1 MNSVVSIDDMSP
13 LDDRLDRIVDHYV
26 KTLNELAKLP
36 PLGEEWSD
44 LDRQASEGEVEFTTK
59 SANENDIFQ
68 RIHDRCSEFIE
79 SGASQ
84 KLADQCTIFWEEF
97 WSLLINKVT
106 EAGSLP
112 DNNISSWKPG
122 VEDDS
127 LLVRI
132 KNNKSDAEAYLELAP
147 CISDVKDSIHDI
159 PPFSEINW
167 RDLRNDFE
175 HHNWEKNWKNDN
187 HLITFYSEPGYLRW
201 EWSDYRDAVEK
212 CLRVVSGDF
221 SKSKSSLLTRRAKK
235 SSELSAKARYSSD
248 MLKAQIEALE
258 WSPADYYINPQD
270 SGDQVQELANLLHSQ
285 SIVQLV
291 GTGGL
296 GKTALAYK
304 FILENLSG
312 GMEFT
317 DRSPHEP
324 ISPFFPVIFLT
335 SKDWPQGEFDATHY
349 RDLDLSELE
358 DDDPDNPRNPHN
370 PKIGAGEFYS
380 GDFDS
385 FTHNVSTLN
394 DSSWGKSPKD
404 TAYQVIAQQNVLV
417 VLDNFEDVLEGQGQ
431 SENEELKKYLAFF
444 NQFTNPRGRIILTT
458 RELVE
463 GMRGTPLELLP
474 VSNRARF
481 ELMKNRFLF
490 LSVEHGLP
498 AHPKTALFFTEG
510 TTEQRTKAFNSLA
523 EEIGEN
529 FRENLRYPH
538 VIFMFTRELMEAV
551 NSRSISLRPG
561 WTFEDAVRAVATR
574 EDEDGYS
581 FAKLV
586 ERHWEWS
593 ILKSF
598 NSVKNSELC
607 LDILKLLWERN
618 RGMSMQ
624 DIIGQIGRPIGE
636 IRESINRLMIHGVFL
651 DKNTSDSKAGP
662 AKILETDSFKLKA
675 GARGTLGK
683 LREFKGL
690 LTRSNPEPISNAQRS
705 DLDIIKQL
713 QTEIE
718 APTGPA
724 NKSRIAE
731 LLGKLVNPP
740 RGVSISGRRPI
751 NENVVRRAF
760 EVLQDIDSKYPEEG
774 GG

>member
-1 MNSVVSIDDMSP
+1 MVSIDDMAP

-36 PLGEEWSD
+36 SLGEEWSD
-44 LDRQASEGEVEFTTK
+44 LDRQASEGEVEFTTE
-59 SANENDIFQ
+59 SADENDIFQ
-68 RIHDRCSEFIE
+68 RIHDRYSEFIE

-84 KLADQCTIFWEEF
+84 KLADQCTRFWEEF
-97 WSLLINKVT
+97 WGLLITKVT
-106 EAGSLP
+106 ESGSLP
-112 DNNISSWKPG
+112 DNNISSWKPEFQG
-122 VEDDS
+122 DS
-127 LLVRI
+127 LLARI
-132 KNNKSDAEAYLELAP
+132 KDNKSDAEAYLELAP
-147 CISDVKDSIHDI
+147 CISDVKDSINDI

-175 HHNWEKNWKNDN
+175 HDNWNTTWKKDK
-187 HLITFYSEPGYLRW
+187 HLLTFYSEPGYLRW

-212 CLRVVSGDF
+212 CFRAVSADF

-235 SSELSAKARYSSD
+235 NSELSAKARYSSD

-317 DRSPHEP
+317 DRTPHEP
-324 ISPFFPVIFLT
+324 IPPFFPVIFLS

-349 RDLDLSELE
+349 RDLDLSALE
-358 DDDPDNPRNPHN
+358 DDDPDNPRNPRN
-370 PKIGAGEFYS
+370 PQIGAGEFYS

-385 FTHNVSTLN
+385 FTNSVSILSN
-394 DSSWGKSPKD
+394 SSWGKSPKE
-404 TAYQVIAQQNVLV
+404 TAYEVIAEQNVLV

-431 SENEELKKYLAFF
+431 NENEELKKYLAFF

-490 LSVEHGLP
+490 LATEHGLP
-498 AHPKTALFFTEG
+498 AHPKATVFFTEG
-510 TTEQRTKAFNSLA
+510 KTEQRTKAFNRLA

-551 NSRSISLRPG
+551 NRGDFDQHHG

-598 NSVKNSELC
+598 NSVKNSNIC
-607 LDILKLLWERN
+607 LMILRLLWERN

-662 AKILETDSFKLKA
+662 AKILETDSFKLKV

-683 LREFKGL
+683 LREFEGL
-690 LTRSNPEPISNAQRS
+690 LPRSNPEPISNAQRS
-705 DLDIIKQL
+705 DLEIIKQL

-718 APTGPA
+718 GPAGDA
-724 NKSRIAE
+724 NKSKIVE

-740 RGVSISGRRPI
+740 GGVHIHGRRPI

-760 EVLQDIDSKYPEEG
+760 EVLQDIDSKYQEENE
-774 GG
+774 